1 MKLKFCGIRRREDV
15 IYCNVL
21 QPDYM
26 GMILSPGFRR
36 SVTMAAAAALV
47 KEKHASIAAVGVF
60 VNASAEE
67 IARVLRSVSLD
78 VIQLHGAE
86 DAGTIAKLREMTGLP
101 IWKAVRVQSEK
112 EIRQAEYLGADQFV
126 LEGHVPG
133 QVGGTGQIA
142 NWELIAKAA
151 PRMPYF
157 LAGGLK
163 PENIQAA
170 LKTLQ
175 PTGIDLSSGIETDG
189 VKDYEKMKEIVK
201 IIRGEYHG

>member
-1 MKLKFCGIRRREDV
+1 MKLKFCGIRRKEDV

-26 GMILSPGFRR
+26 GMILSPGYRR
-36 SVTMAAAAALV
+36 SVTTAAAAALA
-47 KEKHASIAAVGVF
+47 KEKHTFIAAVGVF

-67 IARVLRSVSLD
+67 IARVLRTVPLD
-78 VIQLHGAE
+78 VIQLHGTE
-86 DAGTIAKLREMTGLP
+86 NAGMIAKLREMTGLP

-112 EIRQAEYLGADQFV
+112 EIRQAERLGADQLV

-133 QVGGTGQIA
+133 QVGGTGQTA

-151 PRMPYF
+151 PQMPYF

-163 PENIQAA
+163 PENIQDAVE
-170 LKTLQ
+170 TLH
-175 PTGIDLSSGIETDG
+175 PAGIDLSSGIETDG

-201 IIRGEYHG
+201 IVRGEYHG

>member
-47 KEKHASIAAVGVF
+47 KEKHPSIAAVGVF

-101 IWKAVRVQSEK
+101 IWK
-112 EIRQAEYLGADQFV
+112 DQ
-126 LEGHVPG
+126 
-133 QVGGTGQIA
+133 
-142 NWELIAKAA
+142 
-151 PRMPYF
+151 
-157 LAGGLK
+157 
-163 PENIQAA
+163 
-170 LKTLQ
+170 
-175 PTGIDLSSGIETDG
+175 
-189 VKDYEKMKEIVK
+189 
-201 IIRGEYHG
+201 